1 MKEDCIAVGVDVS
14 RHRLDFA
21 TLASE
26 QRGSEP
32 NTAAGIAAL
41 AKTLAAIDPHRIVLE
56 ATGGYERA
64 VARTLYDAGLP
75 VCVINARQ
83 IRYFAKALGVTAKTD
98 SIDAEVLARYAAMVC
113 PPLRPL
119 KADNQ
124 EEMADLMARRRQLF
138 TMIVMEKDR
147 LQAPGRNQSI
157 RIAAHLRWLER
168 EVARVD
174 RDLDRWIAED
184 PDRVETD
191 AILQS
196 TPGVG
201 GVVART
207 LIADLPELGKLG
219 KREISALVGLTPFN
233 RDSGAMRGKRKIRGG
248 RASVRGI
255 LYMAALTGTR
265 FNPVLAAFYKRL
277 CDAGKPKKLALA
289 AVAHK
294 LFIILNAMM
303 RNRSHWAHESEG
315 T

>member
-1 MKEDCIAVGVDVS
+1 MEADRIAIGIDVS
-14 RHRLDFA
+14 KHRLDFA
-21 TLASE
+21 TLGSQ

-32 NTAAGIAAL
+32 NTASGIEAL
-41 AKTLAAIDPHRIVLE
+41 AKTLAAIGPHRIVLE

-83 IRYFAKALGVTAKTD
+83 IRHFAKALGVTAKTD

-113 PPLRPL
+113 PPLRPM
-119 KADNQ
+119 KAENEQ
-124 EEMADLMARRRQLF
+124 EIADLMARRRQLL
-138 TMIVMEKDR
+138 TMIVMEKNR
-147 LQAPGRNQSI
+147 LQAPNRAQST
-157 RIAAHLRWLER
+157 RIAAHVRWLER
-168 EVARVD
+168 EVARID
-174 RDLDRWIAED
+174 DDFDRWIAAD
-184 PDRVETD
+184 PERVETD

-201 GVVART
+201 AVVART

-219 KREISALVGLTPFN
+219 KRQISALVGLAPFN

-255 LYMAALTGTR
+255 LYMAALTGAR

-294 LFIILNAMM
+294 LLIILNAMM
-303 RNRSHWAHESEG
+303 RKRSHWAHE
-315 T
+315 

>member
-1 MKEDCIAVGVDVS
+1 MEADCIAIGIDVS
-14 RHRLDFA
+14 KHRLDFA
-21 TLASE
+21 FFFNDTATTEIYTAS
-26 QRGSEP
+26 
-32 NTAAGIAAL
+32 GIAAL
-41 AKTLAAIDPHRIVLE
+41 AKTLAAIGPHRIVLE

-83 IRYFAKALGVTAKTD
+83 IRHFAKALGVTAKTD

-119 KADNQ
+119 KAENEQ
-124 EEMADLMARRRQLF
+124 EMAELMARRRQLF
-138 TMIVMEKDR
+138 TMIVMEKNR
-147 LQAPGRNQSI
+147 LQAPSRTQAI
-157 RIAAHLRWLER
+157 RIAAHVRWLER

-174 RDLDRWIAED
+174 RDLDRWIAAD
-184 PDRVETD
+184 PERVETD

-201 GVVART
+201 AVVART

-219 KREISALVGLTPFN
+219 KRQISALVGLAPFN

-255 LYMAALTGTR
+255 LYMAALTGAR

-294 LFIILNAMM
+294 LLIILNAMM
-303 RNRSHWAHESEG
+303 RNRSHWAHE
-315 T
+315 

>member
-1 MKEDCIAVGVDVS
+1 MEADCIAIGIDVS
-14 RHRLDFA
+14 KHRLDFA
-21 TLASE
+21 TLGSQ
-26 QRGSEP
+26 QRGSEL
-32 NTAAGIAAL
+32 NTASGIAAL
-41 AKTLAAIDPHRIVLE
+41 AKTLAAIGPHRIVLE

-83 IRYFAKALGVTAKTD
+83 IRHFAKALGVTAKTD

-119 KADNQ
+119 KAENEQ
-124 EEMADLMARRRQLF
+124 EMAELMARRRQLF
-138 TMIVMEKDR
+138 TMIVMEKNR
-147 LQAPGRNQSI
+147 LQAPSRTQAI
-157 RIAAHLRWLER
+157 RIAAHVRWLER

-174 RDLDRWIAED
+174 RDLDRRIAAD
-184 PDRVETD
+184 PERVETD

-201 GVVART
+201 AVVART

-219 KREISALVGLTPFN
+219 KRQISALVGLAPFN

-255 LYMAALTGTR
+255 LYMAALTGAR

-294 LFIILNAMM
+294 LLIILNAMM
-303 RNRSHWAHESEG
+303 RNRSHWAHE
-315 T
+315 

>member
-1 MKEDCIAVGVDVS
+1 MEADCIAIGIDVS
-14 RHRLDFA
+14 KHRLDFA
-21 TLASE
+21 TLGSQ

-32 NTAAGIAAL
+32 NTLLGIAAL
-41 AKTLAAIDPHRIVLE
+41 AKTLAAIGPHRIVLE

-64 VARTLYDAGLP
+64 VARTLFDAGLP

-83 IRYFAKALGVTAKTD
+83 IRHFAKALGVTAKTD

-113 PPLRPL
+113 PPIRPL
-119 KADNQ
+119 KAENEQ
-124 EEMADLMARRRQLF
+124 EMADLMARRRQLL
-138 TMIVMEKDR
+138 TMIVMEKNR
-147 LQAPGRNQSI
+147 LQAPSRTQAI

-174 RDLDRWIAED
+174 RDLDRWIAAD
-184 PDRVETD
+184 PERVETD

-201 GVVART
+201 AVVART

-219 KREISALVGLTPFN
+219 KREISALVGLAPFN

-255 LYMAALTGTR
+255 LYMAALTGAR

-294 LFIILNAMM
+294 LLIILNAMM
-303 RNRSHWAHESEG
+303 RNRSHWAHE
-315 T
+315 

>member
-1 MKEDCIAVGVDVS
+1 MEADCIAIGIDVS
-14 RHRLDFA
+14 KHRLDFA
-21 TLASE
+21 TLGSQ

-32 NTAAGIAAL
+32 NTLLGIAAL
-41 AKTLAAIDPHRIVLE
+41 AKTLAAIGPHRIVLE

-64 VARTLYDAGLP
+64 VARTLFDAGLP

-83 IRYFAKALGVTAKTD
+83 IRHFAKALGVTAKTD

-113 PPLRPL
+113 PPLRPM
-119 KADNQ
+119 KAENE
-124 EEMADLMARRRQLF
+124 EEMADLMARRRQLL
-138 TMIVMEKDR
+138 TMIVMEKNR
-147 LQAPGRNQSI
+147 LQAPSRTQAI

-174 RDLDRWIAED
+174 RDLDRWIAAD
-184 PDRVETD
+184 PERVETD

-201 GVVART
+201 AVVART

-219 KREISALVGLTPFN
+219 KREISALVGLAPFN

-255 LYMAALTGTR
+255 LYMAALTGAR

-294 LFIILNAMM
+294 LLIILNAMM
-303 RNRSHWAHESEG
+303 RNRSHWAHE
-315 T
+315 

>member
-1 MKEDCIAVGVDVS
+1 MGADCIAIGIDVS
-14 RHRLDFA
+14 KHRLDFA
-21 TLASE
+21 TLGSR

-32 NTAAGIAAL
+32 NTASGIAAL
-41 AKTLAAIDPHRIVLE
+41 VKTLAAIGPRRVVLE

-64 VARTLYDAGLP
+64 AARTLFDAGLP

-83 IRYFAKALGVTAKTD
+83 IRHFAKALGVTAKTD

-113 PPLRPL
+113 PALRPL
-119 KADNQ
+119 KAENEQ
-124 EEMADLMARRRQLF
+124 EMADLMARRRQLL
-138 TMIVMEKDR
+138 TMIVMEKNR
-147 LQAPGRNQSI
+147 LQAPSRTQAI
-157 RIAAHLRWLER
+157 RIAAHVRWLER

-174 RDLDRWIAED
+174 RDLDRWIAAD
-184 PDRVETD
+184 PERVETD

-201 GVVART
+201 AVVART

-219 KREISALVGLTPFN
+219 KRQISALVGLAPFN

-255 LYMAALTGTR
+255 LYMAALTGAR

-294 LFIILNAMM
+294 LLIILNAMM
-303 RNRSHWAHESEG
+303 RNRSHWAHE
-315 T
+315 

>member
-1 MKEDCIAVGVDVS
+1 MEADCIAIGIDVS
-14 RHRLDFA
+14 KHRLDFA
-21 TLASE
+21 TLGSQ

-32 NTAAGIAAL
+32 NSVSGIAAL
-41 AKTLAAIDPHRIVLE
+41 AKTLAAIGPHRIVLE

-64 VARTLYDAGLP
+64 VARTLFDAGLP

-83 IRYFAKALGVTAKTD
+83 IRHFAKALGVTAKTD

-113 PPLRPL
+113 PPLRPM
-119 KADNQ
+119 KAENE
-124 EEMADLMARRRQLF
+124 EEMADLMARRRQLL
-138 TMIVMEKDR
+138 TMTVMEKNR
-147 LQAPGRNQSI
+147 LQAPSRTQAI

-174 RDLDRWIAED
+174 RDLDRWIAAD
-184 PDRVETD
+184 PERVATD

-201 GVVART
+201 AVVART

-219 KREISALVGLTPFN
+219 KREISALVGLAPFN

-255 LYMAALTGTR
+255 LYMAALTGAR

-294 LFIILNAMM
+294 LLIILNAMM
-303 RNRSHWAHESEG
+303 RNRSHWAHE
-315 T
+315 

>member
-1 MKEDCIAVGVDVS
+1 MEADCIAIGIDVS
-14 RHRLDFA
+14 KHRLDFA
-21 TLASE
+21 TLGSQ

-32 NTAAGIAAL
+32 NTLLGIAAL
-41 AKTLAAIDPHRIVLE
+41 AKTLAAIGPHRIVLE

-64 VARTLYDAGLP
+64 VARTLFDAGLP

-83 IRYFAKALGVTAKTD
+83 IRHFAKAIGVTAKTD

-113 PPLRPL
+113 PPLRPM
-119 KADNQ
+119 KAENE
-124 EEMADLMARRRQLF
+124 EEMADLMARRRQLL
-138 TMIVMEKDR
+138 TMTVMEKNR
-147 LQAPGRNQSI
+147 LQAPSRTQAI
-157 RIAAHLRWLER
+157 RIAAHLHWLER

-174 RDLDRWIAED
+174 RDLDRWIAAD
-184 PDRVETD
+184 PERVETD

-201 GVVART
+201 AVVART

-219 KREISALVGLTPFN
+219 KREISALVGLAPFN

-255 LYMAALTGTR
+255 LYMAALTGAR

-294 LFIILNAMM
+294 LLIILNAMM
-303 RNRSHWAHESEG
+303 RNRSHWAHE
-315 T
+315 

>member
-1 MKEDCIAVGVDVS
+1 MEADCIAIGIDVS
-14 RHRLDFA
+14 KHRLDFA
-21 TLASE
+21 TLGSQ

-32 NTAAGIAAL
+32 NSVSGIAAL
-41 AKTLAAIDPHRIVLE
+41 AKTLAAIGPHRIVLE

-64 VARTLYDAGLP
+64 VARTLFDAGLP

-83 IRYFAKALGVTAKTD
+83 IRHFAKALGVTAKTD

-119 KADNQ
+119 KAENEQ
-124 EEMADLMARRRQLF
+124 EMADLMARRRQLF
-138 TMIVMEKDR
+138 TMIVMEKNR
-147 LQAPGRNQSI
+147 LQAPSRTQAI
-157 RIAAHLRWLER
+157 RIAAHVRWLER

-174 RDLDRWIAED
+174 RDLDRWIAAD
-184 PDRVETD
+184 PERVETD

-201 GVVART
+201 AVVTRT

-219 KREISALVGLTPFN
+219 KRQISALVGLAPFN

-255 LYMAALTGTR
+255 LYMAALTGAR

-294 LFIILNAMM
+294 LLIILNAMM
-303 RNRSHWAHESEG
+303 RNRSHWAHE
-315 T
+315 

>member
-1 MKEDCIAVGVDVS
+1 MEADCIAIGVDVS
-14 RHRLDFA
+14 KHRLDFA
-21 TLASE
+21 TLGSQ

-32 NTAAGIAAL
+32 NTASGIAAL
-41 AKTLAAIDPHRIVLE
+41 AKTLAAIGPHRIVLE

-64 VARTLYDAGLP
+64 IARTLFDAGLP

-83 IRYFAKALGVTAKTD
+83 IRHFAKALGVTAKTD

-113 PPLRPL
+113 PPLRQL
-119 KADNQ
+119 KAENEQ
-124 EEMADLMARRRQLF
+124 EMADLMARRRQLF
-138 TMIVMEKDR
+138 TMIVMEKNR
-147 LQAPGRNQSI
+147 LQAPSRAQAI
-157 RIAAHLRWLER
+157 RIAAHVRWLER

-174 RDLDRWIAED
+174 RDLDRWIAAD
-184 PDRVETD
+184 PERVETD

-201 GVVART
+201 AVVART
-207 LIADLPELGKLG
+207 LIADLPELGTLG
-219 KREISALVGLTPFN
+219 KRQISALVGLAPFN

-248 RASVRGI
+248 RASVRGV
-255 LYMAALTGTR
+255 LYMAALTGAR

-294 LFIILNAMM
+294 LHIILNAMM
-303 RNRSHWAHESEG
+303 RNRSRWTHA
-315 T
+315 

>member
-1 MKEDCIAVGVDVS
+1 MEADCIAIGIDVS
-14 RHRLDFA
+14 KHRLDFA
-21 TLASE
+21 TLGSQ

-32 NTAAGIAAL
+32 NSVSGIAAL
-41 AKTLAAIDPHRIVLE
+41 AKTLAAIGPHRIVLE
-56 ATGGYERA
+56 ATGGDERA
-64 VARTLYDAGLP
+64 VARTLFDAGLP

-83 IRYFAKALGVTAKTD
+83 IRHFAKALGVTAKTD

-113 PPLRPL
+113 PPLRPM
-119 KADNQ
+119 KAENE
-124 EEMADLMARRRQLF
+124 EEMADLMARRRQLL
-138 TMIVMEKDR
+138 TMTVMEKNR
-147 LQAPGRNQSI
+147 LQAPSRTQAI

-174 RDLDRWIAED
+174 RDLDRWIAAD
-184 PDRVETD
+184 PERVATD

-201 GVVART
+201 AVVART

-219 KREISALVGLTPFN
+219 KREISALVGLAPFN

-255 LYMAALTGTR
+255 LYMAALTGAR

-294 LFIILNAMM
+294 LLIILNAMM
-303 RNRSHWAHESEG
+303 RNRSHWAHE
-315 T
+315 